1 MAKMQVLFLLSLS
14 LSLCLSLFS
23 PKRKCTH
30 KHNATCTK
38 KSKYKCLFP
47 FIPSDK
53 KQMSVKVDNWASLL
67 WKNYHFLYLI
77 SHELAE
83 KAKVVLFAFN
93 FLFRDIIQSKKCD
106 RADGHLNGA
115 KKWKTE
121 KSFDKKTPE
130 SCFVL

>member
-14 LSLCLSLFS
+14 VSLFS
-23 PKRKCTH
+23 PQNENVHTST
-30 KHNATCTK
+30 TCTK